1 MIACD
6 CSPTVIPLALKS
18 ILLHFI
24 MRAQEGS
31 VTTSHLHFD
40 LHTRPCSHTQRD
52 KVGSQ
57 LTCRHTKKANFC
69 LAVTGN
75 SSLGSRS
82 GVGGGGGGEKI
93 LHCMGMGLKENTAQT
108 PDVETP
114 CTHTSTHTNKCKHTQ
129 WHTYKNKQMGKGGGN
144 EGHKPALGAPLGVF
158 WLVARAHFLS
168 LLAVPKMSK
177 HKMSRR
183 ANETVCVS
191 MSVNESEWDTLNVRE
206 KAV

>member
-6 CSPTVIPLALKS
+6 CSPTVIPLALRS

-82 GVGGGGGGEKI
+82 RVGGGVGEKI

-129 WHTYKNKQMGKGGGN
+129 WHTYTKTNRWGKEAVMRVINKLLELHLASSDWLLELISWVCWQSLKWANTRCQDEQMRRCVC
-144 EGHKPALGAPLGVF
+144 PWV
-158 WLVARAHFLS
+158 S
-168 LLAVPKMSK
+168 T
-177 HKMSRR
+177 R
-183 ANETVCVS
+183 ANET
-191 MSVNESEWDTLNVRE
+191 R
-206 KAV
+206 

>member
-1 MIACD
+1 MHRTEFLSPVLSQNCYTVMIACD

-82 GVGGGGGGEKI
+82 GVGGGGGRKDFA
-93 LHCMGMGLKENTAQT
+93 LHGNGPKGKHSSDSRCGNTLY
-108 PDVETP
+108 
-114 CTHTSTHTNKCKHTQ
+114 THEYAH
-129 WHTYKNKQMGKGGGN
+129 KQMQ
-144 EGHKPALGAPLGVF
+144 
-158 WLVARAHFLS
+158 AHTM
-168 LLAVPKMSK
+168 VHIQKQTDGE
-177 HKMSRR
+177 RR
-183 ANETVCVS
+183 
-191 MSVNESEWDTLNVRE
+191 R
-206 KAV
+206 

>member
-1 MIACD
+1 MHRTEFLSPVLSQNCYTVMIACD

-82 GVGGGGGGEKI
+82 GVGGGGGGGGKDFA
-93 LHCMGMGLKENTAQT
+93 LHGNGPKGKHSSDSRCGNTLY
-108 PDVETP
+108 
-114 CTHTSTHTNKCKHTQ
+114 THEYAH
-129 WHTYKNKQMGKGGGN
+129 KQMQ
-144 EGHKPALGAPLGVF
+144 
-158 WLVARAHFLS
+158 AHTM
-168 LLAVPKMSK
+168 AHIQKQTDGE
-177 HKMSRR
+177 RR
-183 ANETVCVS
+183 
-191 MSVNESEWDTLNVRE
+191 R
-206 KAV
+206 